1 MFWFVLYL
9 AIGMAFAE
17 LARANL
23 KCRLAYLLLVLFW
36 IVIVPLALV
45 KKWS

>member
-1 MFWFVLYL
+1 MFWLVLYL

-17 LARANL
+17 LARAYL
-23 KCRLAYLLLVLFW
+23 KCRLSYLLLVLFW